1 MNMDGRMSTVIPA
14 DGSGVAKVVKV
25 GRQSAKSGVRVFA
38 AVAMLD
44 SVNQGFSQSE
54 QQPGEPQ
61 GSHAGGADSS
71 VGGAGY
77 EVVSAPTAPRMP
89 GFTILRESADDA
101 IDALCADLYLH
112 ALNCTRTF
120 GDFHCAVSGEPAVEP
135 ILRRLMLDP
144 SLREFPWHRTH
155 LWQVEELVVPR
166 DSADSRWTVLRD
178 MLIEPSDIPRPQVHA
193 MHIERSDVVLRYE
206 RDLRETLGWREKG
219 HDRLDYCLLGPSS
232 LEIPDDPGQDTLVT
246 EDESV
251 SPVRV
256 TLARR
261 TIAAARLVACL
272 LTGSE
277 ARAKVQRLSRE
288 RREWP
293 MKTTGGETRWYV
305 DHDAAAHP

>member
-1 MNMDGRMSTVIPA
+1 
-14 DGSGVAKVVKV
+14 
-25 GRQSAKSGVRVFA
+25 
-38 AVAMLD
+38 MLGIV
-44 SVNQGFSQSE
+44 SQGFSQSE
-54 QQPGEPQ
+54 GVE
-61 GSHAGGADSS
+61 GGPRRDASDS
-71 VGGAGY
+71 GASGGY
-77 EVVSAPTAPRMP
+77 EVVSAPTAPKLP
-89 GFTILRESADDA
+89 GMTVMRECADDA
-101 IDALCADLYLH
+101 IDALCADLFLH
-112 ALNCTRTF
+112 AMNCTRTF

-166 DSADSRWTVLRD
+166 DHADSRWTVLRE

-206 RDLRETLGWREKG
+206 RELRETLGWREKG

-232 LEIPDDPGQDTLVT
+232 LQIPDDPGQDALVT

-261 TIAAARLVACL
+261 TIGASRLVACL
-272 LTGSE
+272 LTGTD
-277 ARAKVQRLSRE
+277 ARGHVMQLSQMRH
-288 RREWP
+288 EWP
-293 MKTTGGETRWYV
+293 LRTTGGETRWYV
-305 DHDAAAHP
+305 DHDSAAHS

>member
-1 MNMDGRMSTVIPA
+1 MRKARGFGM
-14 DGSGVAKVVKV
+14 
-25 GRQSAKSGVRVFA
+25 
-38 AVAMLD
+38 VAMLN
-44 SVNQGFSQSE
+44 SVNHRAAEF
-54 QQPGEPQ
+54 P
-61 GSHAGGADSS
+61 GGAERPEN
-71 VGGAGY
+71 GAGDAATGSGY
-77 EVVSAPTAPRMP
+77 EVVSAPRAPHLP
-89 GFTILRESADDA
+89 GMTVMRDSADDA

-120 GDFHCAVSGEPAVEP
+120 GDFHCAVSGEAAVEP

-166 DSADSRWTVLRD
+166 DHAESRWTVLRD

-193 MHIERSDVVLRYE
+193 MHVERSDVVLRYE
-206 RDLRETLGWREKG
+206 RELRETLGWREKG
-219 HDRLDYCLLGPSS
+219 HDRLDYCLLGPACV
-232 LEIPDDPGQDTLVT
+232 EIPDDPGVDALVT

-261 TIAAARLVACL
+261 TIASSRLVACL
-272 LTGSE
+272 LTGVD
-277 ARAKVQRLSRE
+277 ARGVVRRMSQA

-293 MKTTGGETRWYV
+293 LRATGGETRWYV
-305 DHDAAAHP
+305 DHDAATLA